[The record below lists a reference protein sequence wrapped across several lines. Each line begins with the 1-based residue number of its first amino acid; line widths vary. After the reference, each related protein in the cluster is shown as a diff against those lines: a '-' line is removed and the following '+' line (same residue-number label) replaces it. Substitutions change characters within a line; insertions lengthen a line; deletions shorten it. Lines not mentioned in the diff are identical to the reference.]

1 MICAT
6 EFRFLWI
13 LTYDDGLVRFDVTH
27 STHDRL
33 DDRCESEL
41 KSNSEEKD
49 EKHKIPNNN
58 TKNKNRTKTLTT
70 TTTTTMMMMLR
81 HLFNTNTGTV
91 DIPVPLALHW
101 TSPTSWAIVIF
112 LCLAICVAVCIDWL
126 FSWPTRR
133 IPLKPERASAFAP
146 HLVPSSDIDTI
157 VIGSGSG
164 GCAAANLLAQSGQ
177 KVLILE
183 QHVTRTGGC
192 THSFRDR
199 GCEWDTGLH
208 YTSAAMGSSVCRPG
222 AIMSFMTRGLQK
234 WTPLADPYDQVLFPP
249 DDFVEHETD
258 NTRTNGTTNGT
269 NGGPASNGTTT
280 DDSKGV
286 NGTDGDGYP
295 NKSVYSFV
303 RGADATVQSVLD
315 NIDPLDRKGL
325 KKQAIRYMDLCQ
337 RINSGF
343 TALGSEYIGIFVC
356 VA

>member
-1 MICAT
+1 
-6 EFRFLWI
+6 
-13 LTYDDGLVRFDVTH
+13 
-27 STHDRL
+27 
-33 DDRCESEL
+33 
-41 KSNSEEKD
+41 
-49 EKHKIPNNN
+49 
-58 TKNKNRTKTLTT
+58 
-70 TTTTTMMMMLR
+70 MLR
-81 HLFNTNTGTV
+81 HLFNTNTGPLDV

-101 TSPTSWAIVIF
+101 TSPTSGVILIL

-146 HLVPSSDIDTI
+146 HLVPTSGIDTI

-222 AIMSFMTRGLQK
+222 AVMNFMTRGLQK
-234 WTPLADPYDQVLFPP
+234 WTPLNDPYDQVVFPP
-249 DDFVEHETD
+249 DDFVEHQQHQHETD
-258 NTRTNGTTNGT
+258 GTRTNGTTNGT
-269 NGGPASNGTTT
+269 NGGSTSNGTTA
-280 DDSKGV
+280 DDSKGA

-295 NKSVYSFV
+295 NKSIYSFV

-325 KKQAIRYMDLCQ
+325 KEKAMRYMDLCQ

-343 TALGSEYIGIFVC
+343 TALGSEYIICTFVC
-356 VA
+356 VFWAF

>member
-1 MICAT
+1 MLRYL
-6 EFRFLWI
+6 F
-13 LTYDDGLVRFDVTH
+13 
-27 STHDRL
+27 
-33 DDRCESEL
+33 
-41 KSNSEEKD
+41 
-49 EKHKIPNNN
+49 
-58 TKNKNRTKTLTT
+58 TT
-70 TTTTTMMMMLR
+70 T
-81 HLFNTNTGTV
+81 TGTV
-91 DIPVPLALHW
+91 DVPVPLALHW
-101 TSPTSWAIVIF
+101 TSPTSWAIVIS
-112 LCLAICVAVCIDWL
+112 LCLTICVAVCIDWL

-146 HLVPSSDIDTI
+146 HLVPNTDKKGIDTI

-222 AIMSFMTRGLQK
+222 AIMNFMTRGLQK

-249 DDFVEHETD
+249 ETD
-258 NTRTNGTTNGT
+258 GTGTNGTTKGTKDGTATNGSTRNGT
-269 NGGPASNGTTT
+269 KDT
-280 DDSKGV
+280 
-286 NGTDGDGYP
+286 NGTDGDGIIYP
-295 NKSVYSFV
+295 NKSIYSFV

-315 NIDPLDRKGL
+315 NIDPLDHKGL
-325 KKQAIRYMDLCQ
+325 KKRAMRYMDLCQ

-343 TALGSEYIGIFVC
+343 TALGSEYTYCTFVC
-356 VA
+356 VSCSSWQQQRGLTPNFVCCVFKSRGYCRRGCSFSSRNESTIS